1 MNRTT
6 AKPRAMTL
14 DVDEL
19 LQDSYLLVLQLR
31 NGASVLGSE
40 AFKALCIEQV
50 EQVGARLKE
59 ADLPQRSID
68 HISHAQC
75 ALLDETLLSCIKGD
89 PKAHA
94 HWASEPLQARF
105 FNRHQAGEFL
115 YEDMRE
121 VLREPAPD
129 VQVLTAFHRVL
140 MLGFQGR
147 YREVDDPERLQLL
160 ADLSARVAP
169 MHLGRTLITE
179 SRNGPGIR
187 LFSRLDTPRYHGL
200 VAGLLM
206 VGVWW
211 GLDQWLGSLIASFS
225 PAQV

>member
-1 MNRTT
+1 MNQTT
-6 AKPRAMTL
+6 KHRAMTL
-14 DVDEL
+14 DVDDL

-31 NGASVLGSE
+31 QGASVLGGE
-40 AFKALCIEQV
+40 AFRALCVEQV

-75 ALLDETLLSCIKGD
+75 ALLDETLLSCIKRD
-89 PKAHA
+89 DEAHGR
-94 HWASEPLQARF
+94 WVSEPLQARF

-115 YEDMRE
+115 YDDMRE

-129 VQVLTAFHRVL
+129 VQVLTAFQRVL

-147 YREVDDPERLQLL
+147 YRDADDPERLQLL
-160 ADLSARVAP
+160 ADLSERVAP
-169 MHLGRTLITE
+169 MQLHRSLNTA
-179 SRNGPGIR
+179 SRNGPGSR
-187 LFSRLDTPRYHGL
+187 LFSGLDTPLYHAL
-200 VAGLLM
+200 VAGLLL

-211 GLDQWLGSLIASFS
+211 GLDHLLGGLVASFL
-225 PAQV
+225 PAHV

>member
-1 MNRTT
+1 M
-6 AKPRAMTL
+6 

-31 NGASVLGSE
+31 LGASVLGSE
-40 AFKALCIEQV
+40 PFKALCVEQV
-50 EQVGARLKE
+50 EQVGARLME

-68 HISHAQC
+68 HIRHAQC
-75 ALLDETLLSCIKGD
+75 ALLDETLLSCVKDD
-89 PKAHA
+89 PEAHA

-115 YEDMRE
+115 YEDMRD

-129 VQVLTAFHRVL
+129 VQVLTVFHRVL

-147 YREVDDPERLQLL
+147 YRNAEDPERLQLL

-169 MHLGRTLITE
+169 MHLHRTLITA
-179 SRNGPGIR
+179 SRSGAGGR
-187 LFSRLDTPRYHGL
+187 LVSWLDTPLYHGVL
-200 VAGLLM
+200 AGLLL

-211 GLDQWLGSLIASFS
+211 GLDHLLGSLVASLL
-225 PAQV
+225 PAHV